1 MQKFALKVQTYP
13 TYVTLTELGISF
25 YPLLQ
30 LKLLTQKIER
40 WNFSLRIWVGESE
53 RKSPGPFILS
63 CTWTISLNGIARQ
76 KFSMWVSYIK
86 DFYHTRTVYTYL
98 CTRIWENRFTCVITY
113 VIQNTVISL
122 SRLENVSIVYNV
134 ENWKIKEKLLRGL
147 CVSLSLFR

>member
-1 MQKFALKVQTYP
+1 MLHTRRIKVNNNNAKVCIKSSNVR
-13 TYVTLTELGISF
+13 YVTLTELGISF

-40 WNFSLRIWVGESE
+40 WNFSLRIWVGKSE

-86 DFYHTRTVYTYL
+86 DFYHTRTRTVYTYL

-113 VIQNTVISL
+113 VIQYSDFTQ
-122 SRLENVSIVYNV
+122 
-134 ENWKIKEKLLRGL
+134 
-147 CVSLSLFR
+147 